1 VTPCRCLPSKRVGGG
16 QPGNGYL
23 GRDPIVLLTV
33 DMKDLLEHFQQHEV
47 QYVLVGG
54 FAVSIIS
61 LEDLVEAKRNSDRPR
76 DLADADEL
84 EDINR

>member
-1 VTPCRCLPSKRVGGG
+1 
-16 QPGNGYL
+16 
-23 GRDPIVLLTV
+23 
-33 DMKDLLEHFQQHEV
+33 MKDLLEHFQQHEV